1 VVGATGAVVDGAV
14 VAGTAPAVAPG
25 TAVEASVGAAGVA
38 VALVAVGVLAVLEL
52 SLLCETRVKSR
63 KATPTPKI
71 PSTAIWRT
79 GLSFSLFLTRPT
91 PQGG

>member
-1 VVGATGAVVDGAV
+1 VVGATGAVADGV
-14 VAGTAPAVAPG
+14 VVGGTAAAVDPG
-25 TAVEASVGAAGVA
+25 TAVDASVGAVGVA
-38 VALVAVGVLAVLEL
+38 VALVAVGVVAVLEL

-63 KATPTPKI
+63 KATPTPRT

-91 PQGG
+91 P